1 MYRGIQMAIL
11 YHNPL
16 CSKSRQALAL
26 CDASPRDVS
35 VHFYL
40 SDPLEYETLLSLLS
54 RLEGEVSSAIRWN
67 DSAFKEFE
75 SLNIDRMSVEPI
87 ASFLSVNGHLME
99 RHLLDNGHTTRIG
112 RPVENLLELL
122 Q

>member
-1 MYRGIQMAIL
+1 MYRGIHMAIL
-11 YHNPL
+11 YHNPR

-40 SDPLEYETLLSLLS
+40 SEPLDYETLLSLLS
-54 RLEGEVSSAIRWN
+54 RLEGEVSTAIRWN
-67 DSAFKEFE
+67 DSAFKEVD
-75 SLNIDRMSVEPI
+75 SLNIDRMSAESI
-87 ASFLSVNGHLME
+87 ASFLALNGHLMQ
-99 RHLLDNGHTTRIG
+99 RPWLDNGHTTRIG
-112 RPVENLLELL
+112 RPVESLLELL